1 MAAVISVMPSWGGDL
16 AEFLPQD
23 RALLSSSD
31 YLALVKAKLVSF
43 EPAVRMGDCKTF
55 TPLERSSVTLLD
67 HVMRGVD
74 PDGKTPLERK
84 EEFQASSYSR
94 ALLGAWTETW
104 TASMCGKTVVR
115 RLTMMRKAEG
125 TLDAMPQVPGATL
138 ADFRLQ
144 IDTLKIGLP
153 AFLLPSCEDARFAVL
168 DTSPVEVNPPLRW
181 TEKWTLTRCGTTA
194 SRIVSYLR
202 TPDGGTNISVSS
214 EAAK

>member
-1 MAAVISVMPSWGGDL
+1 MAVISMTPSWGDDL
-16 AEFLPQD
+16 AKFLPQD
-23 RALLSSSD
+23 RTLLTSPD

-55 TPLERSSVTLLD
+55 APLERRSVMLLD
-67 HVMRGVD
+67 HLMRGVE
-74 PDGKTPLERK
+74 PDGKAALDRK
-84 EEFQASSYSR
+84 DEFQADAYSR

-115 RLTMMRKAEG
+115 RLTMMRKADG

-153 AFLLPSCEDARFAVL
+153 AFLLPRCEDAQFAVL
-168 DTSPVEVNPPLRW
+168 DTVPVEVNLPLRW

-194 SRIVSYLR
+194 ARIISYLH
-202 TPDGGTNISVSS
+202 TPDGGTNISVST